1 MTAFFPHREQQENP
15 NEDEDDSDGDAR
27 ARPPP
32 LSAWILRFKPVIEGE
47 SDQGTTRSG
56 RMRRSRSCSSVLL
69 PEFSIKR
76 PQHEEC
82 HEPLEDWL
90 LHRHSIS
97 SPSFSQDPAKK
108 SRSNSSSLS
117 RSLDRSSFLL
127 APNSSAREAP
137 RRIIRGFVA
146 ATDSQE
152 PQDSLC
158 GFLKANAP
166 LPYSSYQ
173 GSNPR
178 DKQGL
183 DPAKGLASLLTESST
198 NRHQEQS
205 QHELH
210 QQSGSNQENFVHPES
225 VLTRPLYTKRQSIR
239 KEGSWIN
246 RWSDENLAS
255 VSGLGYVPSAAAM
268 AIISKSYTS
277 SLTTP
282 SWSNSIEAWQS
293 DADSKDARRW

>member
-1 MTAFFPHREQQENP
+1 MTSFFPHREQEENP

-32 LSAWILRFKPVIEGE
+32 PLSAWILRFKPVIEGE
-47 SDQGTTRSG
+47 SGQGITRSG

-97 SPSFSQDPAKK
+97 SPSFSQEK

-127 APNSSAREAP
+127 APNCEAP

-178 DKQGL
+178 DEQGL

-198 NRHQEQS
+198 NRHQKQS
-205 QHELH
+205 Q

-246 RWSDENLAS
+246 RWSDENSAS